1 MFAVYICALLCN
13 KKFELKKRIEHM
25 SSVSIV
31 NIAYLFV
38 RSQEATLH
46 GHVEEPEESDQG
58 WNLQQ
63 IPRRHHTST
72 YR

>member
-1 MFAVYICALLCN
+1 MPF
-13 KKFELKKRIEHM
+13 
-25 SSVSIV
+25 VSIV
-31 NIAYLFV
+31 SIAYLFV